1 MRNGMIGSATVQL
14 APTIAYTYKHV
25 FAKIKAVAPEFPD
38 VRFLAFFAKSLLI
51 PLIKEAKKQ
60 TLPACFQAQS

>member
-25 FAKIKAVAPEFPD
+25 FAKIKAVAPEFQMF
-38 VRFLAFFAKSLLI
+38 VFWHFLRKAY
-51 PLIKEAKKQ
+51 
-60 TLPACFQAQS
+60 